1 MARRGS
7 LMQAL
12 QMVGVGARQVGQA
25 ARHRAGSIVPAPLAM
40 AGVLGPDS
48 DHPPIDE
55 ELVDELTIPTAFTAS
70 ELRRMWHMCAPMLLP
85 LLPPLALLFLPPPPP
100 PPLSLRLQQQPRR
113 HTPRLQVLRPRR
125 QQQGHVVSRRAD
137 AVGVPAAQRTR

>member
-25 ARHRAGSIVPAPLAM
+25 ARHRAGSIVPAPFTA

-48 DHPPIDE
+48 DHPPIDD

-70 ELRRMWHMCAPMLLP
+70 ELRRMWHMCAPVLLP
-85 LLPPLALLFLPPPPP
+85 LLLPLAPLLLLP
-100 PPLSLRLQQQPRR
+100 PPLSLRLQQQPQRR
-113 HTPRLQVLRPRR
+113 PPRPQVLRPRR
-125 QQQGHVVSRRAD
+125 QSQGHVVSRRAD